1 MRIIIND
8 DFIDKKWNYA
18 IISHFFFTKR
28 NQFNVEIIEY
38 KNRKKLF
45 FFS

>member
-18 IISHFFFTKR
+18 IISHFFFH
-28 NQFNVEIIEY
+28 
-38 KNRKKLF
+38 KKKPIQC
-45 FFS
+45 

>member
-18 IISHFFFTKR
+18 IISHFFFSQKETNSMLKP
-28 NQFNVEIIEY
+28 
-38 KNRKKLF
+38 
-45 FFS
+45 